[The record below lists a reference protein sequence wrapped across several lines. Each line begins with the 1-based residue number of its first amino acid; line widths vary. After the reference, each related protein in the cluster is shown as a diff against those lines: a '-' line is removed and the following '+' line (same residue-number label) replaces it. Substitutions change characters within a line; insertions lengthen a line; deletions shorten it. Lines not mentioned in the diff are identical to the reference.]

1 MLYLIVRERDA
12 TMRKHHYA
20 ADHYNLVKGKVIM
33 AYIHMAQIAHLSQ
46 DLIEHVTNANN
57 LMMRN
62 KHELDRIAQITKM
75 LCTVHEELERD
86 LGYAQN
92 FK

>member
-1 MLYLIVRERDA
+1 
-12 TMRKHHYA
+12 
-20 ADHYNLVKGKVIM
+20 M

-62 KHELDRIAQITKM
+62 KHELDRITQITKM
-75 LCTVHEELERD
+75 LCTVYEELERD
-86 LGYAQN
+86 LGYVQ
-92 FK
+92 KRQ